1 MPLPSSADSGQVQT
15 RHFAGLFLLSL
26 ATLLLELAL
35 TRVLSVSLWYHF
47 GFLVISTALLG
58 FGASGVML
66 ALWTGLRERQD
77 LDRALAVCALAFAV
91 CVVLSFRLMQW
102 IPFDPFSVAVDHR
115 QLFYMPVYLLLVA
128 LPFFCSGLAISLLL
142 TRGSKQ
148 INRLYAYDL
157 LGAGVGCALITL
169 VIPRFGGTG
178 SVMLA
183 AFVGALSAACFV
195 WGSRRVLATTAALV
209 SVVLLG
215 ASFYGE
221 RVIRIHVSAN
231 KSRRSIHSIYSAWN
245 TLSFVQVVEYPPEGK
260 DPAARLMLIDSGTAA
275 TGISDL
281 RPDVRKV
288 LAEHPDEVELLSM
301 IAYAGKT
308 NPKILIIGSGG
319 GDQVLAGLKAHASSI
334 TAVEIN
340 SIINDIVARRMND
353 FWGNLYHQPEV
364 HLVNDEGRSFVRR
377 SKEKYDAIISVHTI
391 SNAAVASGALSLAES
406 YVLTR
411 EAFEDYLDHLT
422 PDGAIFFTRPEFQIP
437 RLVSTAREV
446 FAQRGMGSIENHVF
460 AFSQGGGMES
470 PGRLS
475 FLAGFLLKR
484 SEFLPGE
491 LKQIRDTLNT
501 KPDAAQAA
509 PSVKI
514 LYSPDEKPANSLCA
528 QIVSAPQLEEVFR
541 QNDSQLAPAT
551 DDKPFFNQHTR
562 WSRIRWNTI
571 VDLFS
576 QKQPMGARLAL
587 EDRPIAEVTL
597 LILLVQSAIVAAL
610 CILLPLVLL
619 ERRGLQLEG
628 RWSWLGYFAA
638 LGLGFIMVEIALLQR
653 FLLFLGQPIYT
664 YAVVLAGLLIFTGIG
679 SHAAGSWGRE
689 PERTLKR
696 ALLCAIVLVPIM
708 AVITPIVFGGC
719 LGLDIFWR
727 ITIAL
732 LLVAPLGFVLGMP
745 FPLGLRLAMQRSSAL
760 GSWAWGVNGF
770 FTVIGTVLALIFG
783 MMIGFRIV
791 LVLASVCY
799 FGALLAVLWL
809 SNLSTDR
816 DTADL
821 RPSLTVEST
830 S

>member
-1 MPLPSSADSGQVQT
+1 
-15 RHFAGLFLLSL
+15 
-26 ATLLLELAL
+26 
-35 TRVLSVSLWYHF
+35 LWYHF

-58 FGASGVML
+58 FGASGVVL
-66 ALWTGLRERQD
+66 ALWTGLRDRKD
-77 LDRALAVCALAFAV
+77 LDRGLAVCALAFAG

-115 QLFYMPVYLLLVA
+115 QFLHMPLYFLLVA

-142 TRGSKQ
+142 TRGSKE

-157 LGAGVGCALITL
+157 LGAGAGCALIAL

-178 SVMLA
+178 SVLLA
-183 AFVGALSAACFV
+183 ACVGALSAACFA
-195 WGSRRVLATTAALV
+195 WGSRRVLATTAAFV
-209 SVVLLG
+209 SLVLLAAG
-215 ASFYGE
+215 FYGE

-231 KSRRSIHSIYSAWN
+231 KSRRSINSIYSAWN
-245 TLSFVQVVEYPPEGK
+245 TLSLVQVLEFPAKGK
-260 DPAARLMLIDSGTAA
+260 DPAARMMIIDSGTAA

-281 RPDVRKV
+281 RPDCRRVV
-288 LAEHPDEVELLSM
+288 AEHPDQVEQLST
-301 IAYAGKT
+301 IAYVGKA

-319 GDQVLAGLKAHASSI
+319 GDQVLAGLQAHASSI
-334 TAVEIN
+334 TAIEIN
-340 SIINDIVARRMND
+340 SIINDIVANRMND

-364 HLVNDEGRSFVRR
+364 HLTTDEGRSFVRR
-377 SKEKYDAIISVHTI
+377 STDKYDAIISVHTI

-422 PDGAIFFTRPEFQIP
+422 PDGTIFFTRPEFQIS
-437 RLVSTAREV
+437 RLLSTAREV
-446 FAQRGMGSIENHVF
+446 FERRGMGSIANHVF
-460 AFSQGGGMES
+460 AFSEVEREPM

-475 FLAGFLLKR
+475 FVAGFLLKK
-484 SEFLPGE
+484 SEFSSAE
-491 LKQIRDTLNT
+491 LKQIRGILNAEAGPGKDIVSIKTLY
-501 KPDAAQAA
+501 A
-509 PSVKI
+509 
-514 LYSPDEKPANSLCA
+514 PDEKPTVSLFA
-528 QIVSAPQLEEVFR
+528 QIVGAPHLEEVFR
-541 QNDSQLAPAT
+541 DNDLQLAAAT

-562 WSRIRWNTI
+562 WSRIRWSTI

-576 QKQPMGARLAL
+576 QKQPFGARLAL

-597 LILLVQSAIVAAL
+597 LILLVQSAIVAGL
-610 CILLPLVLL
+610 CILLPLALL
-619 ERRGLQLEG
+619 DRRGLQIEG
-628 RWSWLGYFAA
+628 RWGWLGYFAA

-679 SHAAGSWGRE
+679 SYAAGRWGLE
-689 PERTLKR
+689 PERILKR
-696 ALLCAIVLVPIM
+696 ALLGAIVLVPIM
-708 AVITPIVFGGC
+708 GVITAVVFRAC
-719 LGLDIFWR
+719 LGLGIFWR

-791 LVLASVCY
+791 LLLASACY
-799 FGALLAVLWL
+799 LGGLLAFSWL
-809 SNLSTDR
+809 SSASTEGDGAALHHSLAT
-816 DTADL
+816 DTM
-821 RPSLTVEST
+821 S
-830 S
+830 